1 MKAKASSLTIVF
13 GRFNPP
19 TIGHER
25 LIRKAIEIAGEG
37 NLRIY
42 PSRTQD
48 TKKNP
53 LDPNTKIEYMRKMLP
68 DQRENIIDD
77 PDIKTI
83 FDVLVAA
90 DQEGVSEVNIVVG
103 SDREEEF
110 EEITKKYN
118 DNLYSFGVIKVIS
131 AGLRDPD
138 LEDESGISASKMRQA
153 VANDNFAYF
162 RCGTPKVLNDEETRA
177 IFDAVRNGL
186 GLAG

>member
-1 MKAKASSLTIVF
+1 MLTIVF

-19 TIGHER
+19 TVGHER

-37 NLRIY
+37 DLRIY

-53 LDPNTKIEYMRKMLP
+53 LDPKTKIEYMRKMFP
-68 DQRENIIDD
+68 EQKKNIIND

-90 DQEGVSEVNIVVG
+90 DQEGVSEIIIVVG
-103 SDREEEF
+103 SDRQEEF
-110 EEITKKYN
+110 ERITRKYN
-118 DNLYSFGVIKVIS
+118 GMLYSFVAITVIS

-138 LEDESGISASKMRQA
+138 LEGEGGISASKMREA
-153 VANDNFAYF
+153 VANDNFDF
-162 RCGTPKVLNDEETRA
+162 FQCGTPKVFGYEETKA
-177 IFDAVRNGL
+177 IFDAVRRGM